1 MLFSMTG
8 FGRDERKF
16 ADKMITVELKSLN
29 SKGIDIRIRSSVNL
43 GEKEM
48 VLRKMLVDSF
58 SRGKIDVVINVQY
71 LNESPNHTINVPLF
85 KQYYQ
90 TLKSV
95 SDELDMGKPDFIQS
109 IMRIPS
115 VVQASNQI
123 VSDQDWADINLVFQE
138 ATRKLTA
145 FRENEGQSL
154 AAEFEQ
160 RAQGILNLLGEVPKY
175 EQERIDKLKVRL
187 DKLLREHLGSENID
201 ANRFEQEILYFLDKV
216 DIAEEKQRL
225 NKHCLYFLEKLK
237 GDEPRKGRVLSF
249 ISQEMGREI
258 NTLGAKANSSD
269 LQVIVVR
276 MKEELEKIKEQVLN
290 AL

>member
-16 ADKMITVELKSLN
+16 SGKMITVELKSLN

-48 VLRKMLVDSF
+48 VLRKMLVDAF
-58 SRGKIDVVINVQY
+58 SRGKIDVNINVQY
-71 LNESPNHTINVPLF
+71 LDESPNHTINIPLF
-85 KQYYQ
+85 KQYFQ
-90 TLKSV
+90 TLKGV
-95 SDELDMGKPDFIQS
+95 SDELGIENPDFIQS

-115 VVQASNQI
+115 VVEASNQI
-123 VSDQDWADINLVFQE
+123 VSDQDWADINVVFQE

-145 FRENEGQSL
+145 FREHEGQSL
-154 AAEFEQ
+154 AAEFEK
-160 RAQGILNLLGEVPKY
+160 RANGILELLEQVPRF
-175 EQERIDKLKVRL
+175 EQERIEKLRLRL
-187 DKLLREHLGSENID
+187 DKLLKEHLGSENID
-201 ANRFEQEILYFLDKV
+201 ANRFEQEILYFIDKV
-216 DIAEEKQRL
+216 DISEEKQRL
-225 NKHCLYFLEKLK
+225 NKHCHYFLEKLK

>member
-16 ADKMITVELKSLN
+16 AGKMITVELKSLN

-48 VLRKMLVDSF
+48 VLRKMLVESF

-71 LNESPNHTINVPLF
+71 LDESPNHTINVPLF
-85 KQYYQ
+85 KQYYR
-90 TLKSV
+90 TLKQV
-95 SDELDMGKPDFIQS
+95 SDELGMEKPDFSQA

-115 VVQASNQI
+115 VVEASNQI
-123 VSDQDWADINLVFQE
+123 VSDQDWADINVVFQE
-138 ATRKLTA
+138 ASRKLTA
-145 FRENEGQSL
+145 FREHEGQSL
-154 AAEFEQ
+154 YTEFEQ
-160 RAQGILNLLGEVPKY
+160 RAKGILALLGQVPQF
-175 EQERIDKLKVRL
+175 EQERIEKLRIRL

-201 ANRFEQEILYFLDKV
+201 ANRFEQEILYFMDKV
-216 DIAEEKQRL
+216 DISEEKQRL
-225 NKHCLYFLEKLK
+225 NKHCHYFLEKLK
-237 GDEPRKGRVLSF
+237 GDEPRKGRALSF
-249 ISQEMGREI
+249 VSQEMGREI

>member
-16 ADKMITVELKSLN
+16 AGKMITVELKSLN

-58 SRGKIDVVINVQY
+58 SRGKIDAVINVQY
-71 LNESPNHTINVPLF
+71 LDESPNHTINIPLF
-85 KQYYQ
+85 KQYYH
-90 TLKSV
+90 TLKAV
-95 SDELDMGKPDFIQS
+95 ADELGMEKPDFSQV

-115 VVQASNQI
+115 VVEASNQI
-123 VSDQDWADINLVFQE
+123 VSEEDWADINVVFQE
-138 ATRKLTA
+138 AIRKLTA

-154 AAEFEQ
+154 YTEFEQ
-160 RAQGILNLLGEVPKY
+160 RAKGILALLEQVPQF
-175 EQERIDKLKVRL
+175 EQERIEKLRIRL
-187 DKLLREHLGSENID
+187 DKLLKEHLGSENID
-201 ANRFEQEILYFLDKV
+201 ANRFEQEILYFMDKV
-216 DIAEEKQRL
+216 DISEEKQRL
-225 NKHCLYFLEKLK
+225 NKHCHYFLEKLK
-237 GDEPRKGRVLSF
+237 SDEPRKGRVLSF